1 MAHQKLQVQNHIFN
15 YQNFQINKNQPLGH
29 GSYGA
34 VYKAKCDQ
42 LPCAAKV
49 LHPTILDPRDPGASK
64 IMERFKQECAFLESI
79 RHPNIVQYLGMT
91 VDPESKLPMLLMELL
106 DESLTKLL
114 ERSKVPLPY
123 YLQVDVCH
131 DIALAVAY
139 LHSNDIIHRDLSSN
153 NVLIIAERRA
163 KVTDFGMSKLAG
175 TTSRMSTLTM
185 CPGTLAYMPP
195 EALRDPPTYTKNL
208 DCFSEGVIMIQ
219 VCTQLW
225 PEPGPRTKL
234 VPDSRSP
241 TGSTE
246 MPVLEQERR
255 EAHIDLIDPTHGL
268 LPIAVECLQ
277 YQEKKRPS
285 SEELCQRLADLKET
299 LEYRE
304 NRQRHQDKAQA
315 KDDQIILSLT
325 QQLRVK
331 DQQIQQLRKQLEEKE
346 KASTQTQR
354 EEKQLPQQPSQYSQR
369 PPSPKELKMILTQR
383 DEANRKMKRGAAVVN
398 GDTAYFML
406 RDGTICSYNSATNQW
421 KDVLRYNYTC
431 ASLAVV
437 NEELIAIGGCESS
450 MFKKTYLNTLVVV
463 VRAHQSDRR
472 YPPMPTKRSDAV
484 AVTSPAYLIVAGGMT
499 GSALKDQTSAVE
511 VMDTATLVWSVVARL
526 PHPYRRASATIC
538 GDRVYIL
545 GGENANIKTKS
556 VLTCSLTELVRS
568 SSLSSSVW
576 DGIADAP
583 AYRSTCA
590 AVNGEL
596 LMFGG
601 CDKQYKPMSAI
612 HKYNRATNS
621 WDLINSIP
629 SPKYNCLVAVL
640 PSQEVMVVGGS
651 SNTTEV
657 EVEIDTFT
665 FSLS

>member
-1 MAHQKLQVQNHIFN
+1 
-15 YQNFQINKNQPLGH
+15 
-29 GSYGA
+29 
-34 VYKAKCDQ
+34 
-42 LPCAAKV
+42 
-49 LHPTILDPRDPGASK
+49 
-64 IMERFKQECAFLESI
+64 
-79 RHPNIVQYLGMT
+79 
-91 VDPESKLPMLLMELL
+91 
-106 DESLTKLL
+106 
-114 ERSKVPLPY
+114 
-123 YLQVDVCH
+123 
-131 DIALAVAY
+131 
-139 LHSNDIIHRDLSSN
+139 
-153 NVLIIAERRA
+153 
-163 KVTDFGMSKLAG
+163 
-175 TTSRMSTLTM
+175 
-185 CPGTLAYMPP
+185 
-195 EALRDPPTYTKNL
+195 
-208 DCFSEGVIMIQ
+208 
-219 VCTQLW
+219 
-225 PEPGPRTKL
+225 
-234 VPDSRSP
+234 
-241 TGSTE
+241 
-246 MPVLEQERR
+246 
-255 EAHIDLIDPTHGL
+255 
-268 LPIAVECLQ
+268 
-277 YQEKKRPS
+277 
-285 SEELCQRLADLKET
+285 
-299 LEYRE
+299 
-304 NRQRHQDKAQA
+304 
-315 KDDQIILSLT
+315 
-325 QQLRVK
+325 
-331 DQQIQQLRKQLEEKE
+331 
-346 KASTQTQR
+346 
-354 EEKQLPQQPSQYSQR
+354 
-369 PPSPKELKMILTQR
+369 MILTQR

-463 VRAHQSDRR
+463 VRTHRSDRR

-545 GGENANIKTKS
+545 GGENANIKMKS
-556 VLTCSLTELVRS
+556 VLTCSLTELVQS

-590 AVNGEL
+590 AINGEL

-612 HKYNRATNS
+612 RKYNRATNS
-621 WDLINSIP
+621 WDLINNIP

>member
-1 MAHQKLQVQNHIFN
+1 M
-15 YQNFQINKNQPLGH
+15 
-29 GSYGA
+29 
-34 VYKAKCDQ
+34 AKCDQ

-49 LHPTILDPRDPGASK
+49 LHPTILDPRDPGAGR
-64 IMERFKQECAFLESI
+64 IMERFQQECAFLESI

-91 VDPESKLPMLLMELL
+91 VDPESKLPVLLMELL
-106 DESLTKLL
+106 DESLSKLL

-123 YLQVDVCH
+123 YVQVDVCH

-175 TTSRMSTLTM
+175 TTSSMTPLTT
-185 CPGTLAYMPP
+185 CPGTQAYMPP
-195 EALRDPPTYTKNL
+195 EALRDPPTYTKKL

-219 VCTQLW
+219 ICSQLW

-234 VPDSRSP
+234 VPDTRSP

-255 EAHIDLIDPTHGL
+255 KKHIDLIDPTHGL
-268 LPIAVECLQ
+268 LPIAIECLQ

-285 SEELCQRLADLKET
+285 SEELCQRLADLKEA

-304 NRQRHQDKAQA
+304 SRQRQQGEIQP
-315 KDDQIILSLT
+315 KDDQIISSLT
-325 QQLRVK
+325 QQLRMK
-331 DQQIQQLRKQLEEKE
+331 DHQIQQLKKQLKE
-346 KASTQTQR
+346 NEDASLQAQI
-354 EEKQLPQQPSQYSQR
+354 EEKQLPQQPRQYNQR
-369 PPSPKELKMILTQR
+369 PSLPKELKLTLTR
-383 DEANRKMKRGAAVVN
+383 REEAKRKMKRGATVVK

-406 RDGTICSYNSATNQW
+406 RDGTIRSYNSATSGW
-421 KDVLRYNYTC
+421 KDVLHYNYTG
-431 ASLAVV
+431 ASLAIV

-450 MFKKTYLNTLVVV
+450 MFKKTYHNTLFIV
-463 VRAHQSDRR
+463 VRTYWSDRR

-484 AVTSPAYLIVAGGMT
+484 AVTSSAHLVVAGGMT

-511 VMDTATLVWSVVARL
+511 VMDSITLVWSVVASL
-526 PHPYRRASATIC
+526 PYPYRRASATAC

-545 GGENANIKTKS
+545 GGETANIKTKS
-556 VLTCSLTELVRS
+556 VLTCSLSGLVQS

-583 AYRSTCA
+583 VFRFTCA
-590 AVNGEL
+590 AVNEEL

-601 CDKQYKPMSAI
+601 CDKHYKPTSAI
-612 HKYNRATNS
+612 RKYNRATNS

-629 SPKYNCLVAVL
+629 SPKYNCLVAVI
-640 PSQEVMVVGGS
+640 PSEKKVMVVGGTS
-651 SNTTEV
+651 TTVEV